1 MVDNIH
7 RTDNLTSEQRKR
19 TMARVKSMN
28 TTPEMIVRR
37 IVHRM
42 GYRYRLHSHQLPGNP
57 DMVFVKRR
65 KIIFVHGCF
74 WHGHECKSGIKQPKT
89 NSEYWLRKL
98 QRNKSRDTETYEK
111 LKELDW
117 EILVVWE
124 CELKNREQLI
134 ENLHRY
140 LGTKT

>member
-7 RTDNLTSEQRKR
+7 RTDNLTPEQRKR

-28 TTPEMIVRR
+28 TTPEMIIRR

-42 GYRYRLHSHQLPGNP
+42 GYRYRLHSHQLPGNH

-124 CELKNREQLI
+124 CELKNREHLI